1 MYDIFIRKLSKETES
16 RLKDIASRKGIGVET
31 LARQV
36 LTDFAKSPDVRF
48 LDDRYK
54 AFCDNVI
61 SLYTVAYQEAVDV
74 IDKNNRLLEQLL
86 DRGGSYE

>member
-1 MYDIFIRKLSKETES
+1 MYDLKIRKLSKETES

-61 SLYTVAYQEAVDV
+61 SLYKISHQEAVDV
-74 IDKNNRLLEQLL
+74 IDKNNRLIEKLL
-86 DRGGSYE
+86 YIY